1 MRKNAPGLLIITS
14 IKTLPTFTHNLS
26 SKYINEEVL
35 NQTKKAEYSDKYEE
49 VEKVKEK
56 LIENQT
62 HRFLSV
68 AKQLEIEF
76 NKIIFSERQSEEVI
90 LKEEINGL
98 RQTIGHQK
106 EVITKYTLL
115 MKQWTKEF
123 KELEEENKIPL

>member
-1 MRKNAPGLLIITS
+1 MSESPLHALLDQLSLELHECLRKII
-14 IKTLPTFTHNLS
+14 PD
-26 SKYINEEVL
+26 INEEVL